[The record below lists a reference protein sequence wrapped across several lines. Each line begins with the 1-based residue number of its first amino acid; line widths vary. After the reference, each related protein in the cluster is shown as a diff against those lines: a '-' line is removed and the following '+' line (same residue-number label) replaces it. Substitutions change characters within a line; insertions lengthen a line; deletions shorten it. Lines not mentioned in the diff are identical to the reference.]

1 MQQTINPELRWRQ
14 WRASIAFSRHFNWI
28 WTFISRLSQTVNANW
43 EMKTVSLFVWG
54 SCFKTWIIHNHLGN
68 LRWNV
73 PPLYD
78 QVSKVSRS
86 RSRKGHRSHKLC
98 CQPPPDSG
106 VSDAGPSL
114 WAALSR
120 CIPHKIIFCLSLLS
134 RDSHSW
140 YWGKHRAGDAGPSA
154 DHRVTQ
160 RRETTT
166 KPVRQWS
173 TSDQSEAR
181 GEARWP
187 MRGRDEASE
196 GPVCQWPG
204 VTTGDWDKSRSGSG
218 SVSSGPPTA
227 ADTDRDTMSSGY
239 LTRDTDTHWLAQ
251 SRSIQDLWIG
261 SFPWW
266 CTVTNKNLTNNK

>member
-1 MQQTINPELRWRQ
+1 MQQTINPELRWRQWRQ

-120 CIPHKIIFCLSLLS
+120 CIPHKIIVCLSSVVTLTPGIEANTGRATRGQVPTTES
-134 RDSHSW
+134 PRDERRQQNL
-140 YWGKHRAGDAGPSA
+140 WGTGPDLTNQRPEVRPGDQWEA
-154 DHRVTQ
+154 VT
-160 RRETTT
+160 R
-166 KPVRQWS
+166 PVRARCASGQES
-173 TSDQSEAR
+173 PPETETSPAP
-181 GEARWP
+181 AP
-187 MRGRDEASE
+187 
-196 GPVCQWPG
+196 
-204 VTTGDWDKSRSGSG
+204 
-218 SVSSGPPTA
+218 
-227 ADTDRDTMSSGY
+227 
-239 LTRDTDTHWLAQ
+239 AQ
-251 SRSIQDLWIG
+251 SALVLRDKRTQTGIPWAQDTWHG
-261 SFPWW
+261 
-266 CTVTNKNLTNNK
+266 TQTLTG